1 MQCGQCIG
9 RRCEEL
15 CRKAGRLSE
24 VCSKQLQGEGQYM
37 GEVTESVPLVWFSSQ
52 EGRQLF
58 SRSMQNAQAE
68 SYFPLTEQFLTQ
80 SAPPNCGP
88 ATLAMVLNSLR
99 IDPGRV
105 WKNPWRW
112 FTEETLT
119 SCHSIDSS
127 EVGTT
132 MHKFALIAEC
142 NGTTAQTFFA
152 EKSTVKFF
160 RSLVRKVT
168 ATHTQRLVVCFD
180 RAALGQTG
188 TGHYSPVAA
197 YDAET
202 DRVLILDVARF
213 KYPPY
218 WVPVEDLFKAMVPI
232 DECTGKSRGFF
243 VVSHEPSDS
252 SNFVPS
258 DISTASSLVR
268 HRFTEDERVAA
279 IIEEVLLDRGN
290 QKVKAAAAKF
300 LHDVR
305 IRLLTKDDD
314 IHGLLNRIRL
324 SAVYEKVVPVIN
336 SILQRSCESPCTMT
350 CGVFARPGSCAAPL
364 LGVGISRPI
373 DFFIRSI
380 PQDISE
386 LVIAFLIEKGDDF
399 LVAHD
404 LKKLS
409 QMSSNSFTNRLLFFV
424 N

>member
-1 MQCGQCIG
+1 
-9 RRCEEL
+9 
-15 CRKAGRLSE
+15 
-24 VCSKQLQGEGQYM
+24 M
-37 GEVTESVPLVWFSSQ
+37 GEVSDSVALVWFSSQ

-119 SCHSIDSS
+119 SCHSIESN

-142 NGTTAQTFFA
+142 NGATAQTFFA
-152 EKSTVKFF
+152 DKATIKLF
-160 RSLVRKVT
+160 RSIVRRVT
-168 ATHTQRLVVCFD
+168 ASHTQRLVVCFD

-218 WVPVEDLFKAMVPI
+218 WVPVEDLFKAMVPV
-232 DECTGKSRGFF
+232 DYCTGKSRGFF
-243 VVSHEPSDS
+243 VLSQAASDS
-252 SNFVPS
+252 NDFVPS
-258 DISTASSLVR
+258 DISTASCSSDLVR
-268 HRFTEDERVAA
+268 RGFSEDDA
-279 IIEEVLLDRGN
+279 IAEAMEEVFFDREN
-290 QKVKAAAAKF
+290 KKIKEAVVKF

-305 IRLLTKDDD
+305 RRLLIKEDE
-314 IHGLLNRIRL
+314 IHERLDRIRS
-324 SAVYEKVVPVIN
+324 SAIYERVVQVVN
-336 SILQRSCESPCTMT
+336 SMLQKSCDSPCGIN
-350 CGVFARPGSCAAPL
+350 CARGVFTRPGSCAVAL
-364 LGVGISRPI
+364 LGVGLSRPI
-373 DFFIRSI
+373 DLFIRSL
-380 PQDISE
+380 PQDMSE
-386 LVIAFLIEKGDDF
+386 LVILFLIEKGEQC
-399 LVAHD
+399 LGSH
-404 LKKLS
+404 LLTS
-409 QMSSNSFTNRLLFFV
+409 LGRSLTNSFTNR
-424 N
+424 